1 MDIIQK
7 LGHPEPLG
15 TFPTENGVNFSLFSQ
30 NGSHIFLCIYTQ
42 EEGKLLG
49 KFSLKQTKNLWH
61 IELLNLPKSFAY
73 TYIAHRS
80 HDLKNGHIFNP
91 KIELTDP
98 YAKDLDTP
106 STWGL
111 RKDGV
116 RSIYRKESR
125 FDWEN
130 VVSPSIAKEDLI
142 LYEMHV
148 RSFTKHPSSG
158 VKNRGTFLGIIEKI
172 PHLKRLGINA
182 VELMPIHEFNET
194 ENQRLN
200 PKTGEKLCNYWG
212 YGTVNFFTPMRRYG
226 TAEDLK
232 RLVRELHREGIEVI
246 LDVVYN
252 HTTNLNDQKSGCP
265 FFGLDNAVYY
275 IFDENGYQNYTGCGH
290 TLRCQHPILQDL
302 ILCSLRY
309 WVTEFHIDG
318 FRFDLAS
325 TLTRSEWGIPLKDP
339 PLIKRIESDPILKGA
354 KLIAEPWDPG
364 GLYQLGHFPG
374 KTFLEWNGKFRDDV
388 RRFIRGDKNSQAM
401 KDCLMGSPD
410 LYKSPSH
417 SINFITAHDGF
428 TLCDLVS
435 YNKKYNQ
442 ENGEGN
448 RDGSPDNIS
457 WNCNIEG
464 STKDKKTLKLR
475 NKQMRN
481 FLFAL
486 FLSKGIP
493 MLLMG
498 DEYGHT
504 RRGNNNAYCQDNELN
519 YFLWNKCPFLLPF
532 IRKLI
537 EIRKKYPIFRRK
549 EEIENVQWEEKG
561 YLGLTLN
568 SELFA
573 AFNPSENVYLLKREG
588 WSLLISTDEDSH
600 SPHKLHP
607 YESVLL
613 GKK

>member
-1 MDIIQK
+1 MNIIQK
-7 LGHPEPLG
+7 LGQPEPLG
-15 TFPTENGVNFSLFSQ
+15 AFSTQTGVNFSVFSQ
-30 NGSHIFLCIYTQ
+30 NGSHLFLCIYTQ
-42 EEGKLLG
+42 EKGELLG
-49 KFSLKQTKNLWH
+49 KFALNQTENVWH
-61 IELLNLPKSFAY
+61 IELVNLPKSFAY
-73 TYIAHRS
+73 TYIAHGPY
-80 HDLKNGHIFNP
+80 DLKNGHIFNP
-91 KIELTDP
+91 EIELTDP
-98 YAKDLDTP
+98 YAKALDTSP
-106 STWGL
+106 TWGL
-111 RKDGV
+111 RKESV
-116 RSIYRKESR
+116 RSIYQKEKG

-158 VKNRGTFLGIIEKI
+158 VKNPGTFLGMIEKI
-172 PHLKRLGINA
+172 PHLKELGINA

-194 ENQRLN
+194 ENQRLS
-200 PKTGEKLCNYWG
+200 PKTGEQLHNYWG

-232 RLVRELHREGIEVI
+232 RLVKELHREGIEII

-290 TLRCQHPILQDL
+290 TLRCQHPILQNL

-309 WVTEFHIDG
+309 WTQEFHIDG

-325 TLTRSEWGIPLKDP
+325 TLTRSEWGIPLKEP
-339 PLIKRIESDPILKGA
+339 PLIKRIENDPILKGT

-374 KTFLEWNGKFRDDV
+374 EKFLEWNGRFRDNV

-401 KDCLMGSPD
+401 KNCLMGSPD
-410 LYKSPSH
+410 LYKTPSH

-428 TLCDLVS
+428 TLRDLVS
-435 YNKKYNQ
+435 YSKKYNE
-442 ENGEGN
+442 ENGEDN
-448 RDGSPDNIS
+448 RDGNPDNIS

-464 STKDKKTLKLR
+464 STNGAETLKLR

-486 FLSKGIP
+486 FLSRGIP

-519 YFLWNKCPFLLPF
+519 YFLWNECPFLLPF

-537 EIRKKYPIFRRK
+537 EIRKKYPIFRRG
-549 EEIENVQWEEKG
+549 EGVENVQWEEKG

-573 AFNPSENVYLLKREG
+573 AFNPSKNVYLLKREG
-588 WSLLISTDEDSH
+588 WSLLISTEEHSH
-600 SPHKLHP
+600 FTHKLHP